1 MEKGPEWAAEAS
13 AFESLPGRRKGLPSC
28 GMGHR
33 HACQDAPVR
42 ASKESDVSGEAVR
55 LAGKSWVS
63 RSHIWALFHG
73 SHETLGTRPNF
84 SMFSALMMVATI

>member
-33 HACQDAPVR
+33 HACQDASVR

-84 SMFSALMMVATI
+84 SVFSALMMVVTI

>member
-13 AFESLPGRRKGLPSC
+13 AFESLPGRRTGLPSC

-33 HACQDAPVR
+33 HACQDASVR

-84 SMFSALMMVATI
+84 SVFSALMVVVTI